1 MDRRAMSAAPIPT
14 VLLRDGLIVFANPA
28 ASAMVGLPEEA
39 LLGRA
44 YADFIAPEEV
54 ERVLDRGARRSR
66 GERVPE
72 TYEATL
78 LDGSGRRRPVRIYVV
93 LEEGD
98 FIVQILD
105 LSDQISLRT
114 RLSELA
120 GLGARV
126 QQERTEEG
134 VLDVVRRGLAALGLE
149 SWVLRPAGEE
159 LRVILGGPG
168 EQGHPVI
175 RSWTPWVRGV
185 WAEGAGFV
193 DDWAQE
199 NEVLLGGPAA
209 AARELAV
216 AAGFH
221 HGVGVRIDVDRSPN
235 AILVATGDWPRQG
248 DLATFRLFGAQ
259 VQAALAAARTIRD
272 LEGRNAE
279 LAAMNRLAAAA
290 ATAPDLP
297 SFFSRGAEEVMRSI
311 GCDGFAI
318 WLHDEKRGELEL
330 AFEVGATP
338 GVRRAYGRMP
348 VAGSRLGQVLTEQA
362 PCVIQLEEY
371 PEPVRVRLGE
381 LGFVTHASVPLR
393 VRSKAVGVLN
403 VGFRERRDV
412 ASARLD
418 ALHAMAGPFAAAVEA
433 QRLLG
438 DLRGRVAELTLL
450 NDVAVASSYLDP
462 GVLLENALRRVLVT
476 IEADAGTAYLL
487 EGDSL
492 VRMAGLGLSP
502 ETLSTL
508 ARFSVDQGT
517 AGEAVRRL
525 TPIRVKSMSEGTER
539 DRHLRE
545 TEGLETAVA
554 VPLLVKSRPL
564 GAMVVGRRSPRP
576 FVDSEVSLLAA
587 VAAQLGVAVEN
598 ARLFADIR
606 RQVADLEAV
615 NAFALSVFAAP
626 AGNIGAVLDASSR
639 EIGRA
644 LGARA
649 VVTLLHDEREKVLRS
664 AATWGGPVP
673 SDPVAIPLGGQSLAA
688 EALRGQAPV
697 QAEDTSSDPRSGMRR
712 VAGAPPMSM
721 LLVPLTSRRAARGV
735 VAIGR
740 EAGRRFSA
748 AEVAL
753 GSALA
758 GAAAIALENAE
769 LHAETARRAEE
780 LGLLLE
786 VGRSLVATL
795 ELDQV
800 LDAGVRNL
808 ARIVGAP
815 DAYLFLADSTQSWLE
830 IRAAAGTFPELV
842 GSRVPV
848 RPAQDALA
856 SLVFERREPLVL
868 ESGAPA
874 PGLPA
879 EVLGL
884 TAGSAYL
891 GLPLVVRDRTIGA
904 ALIVDPQ
911 GPRRFTQAE
920 VDRAAAIANQLAVAA
935 ENARLYEDLRQSYAE
950 LGRAQAQL
958 IQQERLAAL
967 GELSAVVAHE
977 VRNPLGVIFN
987 SLGSLR
993 RLVRPQGDA
1002 KMLLDIVGEEA
1013 ERLNRIVGDLLNF
1026 ARPADPVLRPESLP
1040 RLLEDAL
1047 AGAVGESVQGIEI
1060 DRDVDPSLPPVP
1072 MDARMIRQAFVN
1084 VLVNAVQAMQHGGRL
1099 AVRARRSGPSVRV
1112 EIQDSGPG
1120 IPEEVRH
1127 RIFEPFF
1134 TTKASGTGL
1143 GLAVVKR
1150 IVEGHGGEV
1159 MVESTPGAGTVF
1171 SIWLPLEPPAHA
1183 PAPPRATS

>member
-1 MDRRAMSAAPIPT
+1 MDRRTMSVAPIPT
-14 VLLRDGLIVFANPA
+14 LLLRDGRIVFANPA
-28 ASAMVGLPEEA
+28 ALAMMGLSEQA
-39 LLGRA
+39 LLGRP

-54 ERVLDRGARRSR
+54 ERLLDRGVRRTR

-72 TYEATL
+72 SYEATI
-78 LDGSGRRRPVRIYVV
+78 LDGGGRRRPVQLHVAF
-93 LEEGD
+93 EEGD
-98 FIVQILD
+98 FVVQVLD
-105 LSDQISLRT
+105 LSDQLSQRT
-114 RLSELA
+114 RLGELA
-120 GLGARV
+120 GLGAQV

-134 VLDVVRRGLAALGLE
+134 VLGVVRRGLGGLGLE
-149 SWVLRPAGEE
+149 SWMLRPAGEE
-159 LRVILGGPG
+159 LEVVLGGPG
-168 EQGHPVI
+168 GQGRPAV
-175 RSWTPWVRGV
+175 RPWSPWVRGI
-185 WAEGAGFV
+185 WAEGSGYV

-199 NEVLLGGPAA
+199 NERLLGCASA
-209 AARELAV
+209 TVRELSV

-221 HGVGVRIDVDRSPN
+221 HGIGVRIDVDRSPT
-235 AILVATGDWPRQG
+235 AILIATGPWPRRG
-248 DLATFRLFGAQ
+248 DLPTFRLFGAQ

-279 LAAMNRLAAAA
+279 LAVMNRLAAAA

-297 SFFSRGAEEVMRSI
+297 SFFARGADEVMRHLAA
-311 GCDGFAI
+311 DGVAV

-338 GVRRAYGRMP
+338 GVRRDFGRMP
-348 VAGSRLGQVLTEQA
+348 VVGTRMGRVLTEQA

-371 PEPVRVRLGE
+371 PAEVRARISE
-381 LGFVTHASVPLR
+381 LGFLTHASVPLR

-403 VGFRERRDV
+403 VGFRARRDA
-412 ASARLD
+412 ASARLEV
-418 ALHAMAGPFAAAVEA
+418 LHAMAGPFAAAVEA

-492 VRMAGLGLSP
+492 VRMAGLGLSA
-502 ETLSTL
+502 ENLAAL
-508 ARFSVDQGT
+508 ARFSTDQGS
-517 AGEAVRRL
+517 AGETIRRL
-525 TPIRVKSMSEGTER
+525 APVKVRNMSQGTER
-539 DRHLRE
+539 DRHLHQ

-606 RQVADLEAV
+606 RQVSDLEAV

-626 AGNIGAVLDASSR
+626 AGNIGAVLDASTR

-649 VVTLLHDEREKVLRS
+649 VVTLLHDEREKLLRGAS
-664 AATWGGPVP
+664 TWGTPLP
-673 SDPVAIPLGGQSLAA
+673 PEPVAIPVDGQSLAA
-688 EALRGQAPV
+688 EALHGQAPI
-697 QAEDTSSDPRSGMRR
+697 QAEEGADPRSGMQRPP
-712 VAGAPPMSM
+712 GAPTVSM
-721 LLVPLTSRRAARGV
+721 LLIPLTSRRAARGV
-735 VAIGR
+735 VSVAR
-740 EAGRRFSA
+740 EAGRRFTA

-769 LHAETARRAEE
+769 LH
-780 LGLLLE
+780 
-786 VGRSLVATL
+786 
-795 ELDQV
+795 
-800 LDAGVRNL
+800 
-808 ARIVGAP
+808 
-815 DAYLFLADSTQSWLE
+815 
-830 IRAAAGTFPELV
+830 
-842 GSRVPV
+842 
-848 RPAQDALA
+848 
-856 SLVFERREPLVL
+856 
-868 ESGAPA
+868 
-874 PGLPA
+874 
-879 EVLGL
+879 
-884 TAGSAYL
+884 
-891 GLPLVVRDRTIGA
+891 
-904 ALIVDPQ
+904 
-911 GPRRFTQAE
+911 
-920 VDRAAAIANQLAVAA
+920 
-935 ENARLYEDLRQSYAE
+935 EDLRQSYAE

-958 IQQERLAAL
+958 IQKERLAAL

-1026 ARPADPVLRPESLP
+1026 ARPATPVLRPESLP

-1047 AGAVGESVQGIEI
+1047 AAALGESAQGIEVQ
-1060 DRDVDPSLPPVP
+1060 RDVDPDLPPIP
-1072 MDARMIRQAFVN
+1072 MDARLLRQAVVN

-1099 AVRARRSGPSVRV
+1099 AVRARRSDPSVRI
-1112 EIQDSGPG
+1112 EIQDNGPG

-1159 MVESTPGAGTVF
+1159 MVESPPGAGTVF
-1171 SIWLPLEPPAHA
+1171 SIWLPLQPAVPSTPHGDV
-1183 PAPPRATS
+1183 SG